1 MRLQVLKKPEK
12 STRIS
17 PLTAPEVENIYIIYG
32 KVKIL
37 NRKIFFGAIH
47 VATPE
52 HPMQIIVKDEG
63 NKPGTAH

>member
-1 MRLQVLKKPEK
+1 MKKPEK
-12 STRIS
+12 KYVDIASNGTRS
-17 PLTAPEVENIYIIYG
+17 GNIYIIYG

-37 NRKIFFGAIH
+37 NRKIFFGAIQ